1 MKPTSPYQFLPF
13 KTNTL
18 RFKISIL
25 YVAVIGLVLILIQ
38 GVFYYKYTSSITDEY
53 QTQLQNKAE
62 QICGAINTFRIM
74 LGGQKHAFSRAV
86 DKAMN
91 LNIEYP
97 QYIFMPESPEKF
109 WLAEAKKLGL
119 ERDYL
124 IVMDRQGR
132 IIGKTNN
139 VNAGLMASLKEI
151 KTIKFDRN
159 MFYKAHVN
167 NKSLLMI
174 TVPYFYNFRQGYV
187 IAVAS
192 SYELIEQILWQHLLY
207 VVVSTL
213 IFLVIASLM
222 VRIFVVRVLSSVKE
236 ISSTARTISQE
247 NLSARINLTHADE
260 EIGHLTESLND
271 MIARLEKSFAHI
283 KEFSLEMAHEV
294 KTPLAIISG
303 ESQMALGKD
312 CTPLEYKDTL
322 NIILKE
328 AQNLQGF
335 VSDLLLLTKLDYRLI
350 AMRFETID
358 LAQFL
363 RDTCSELRAIHL
375 LKGIKIQQDISQ
387 EPIFLKGDKIH
398 LQRVFL
404 I

>member
-1 MKPTSPYQFLPF
+1 
-13 KTNTL
+13 
-18 RFKISIL
+18 
-25 YVAVIGLVLILIQ
+25 
-38 GVFYYKYTSSITDEY
+38 
-53 QTQLQNKAE
+53 
-62 QICGAINTFRIM
+62 
-74 LGGQKHAFSRAV
+74 
-86 DKAMN
+86 
-91 LNIEYP
+91 
-97 QYIFMPESPEKF
+97 
-109 WLAEAKKLGL
+109 
-119 ERDYL
+119 
-124 IVMDRQGR
+124 
-132 IIGKTNN
+132 
-139 VNAGLMASLKEI
+139 
-151 KTIKFDRN
+151 
-159 MFYKAHVN
+159 
-167 NKSLLMI
+167 MI